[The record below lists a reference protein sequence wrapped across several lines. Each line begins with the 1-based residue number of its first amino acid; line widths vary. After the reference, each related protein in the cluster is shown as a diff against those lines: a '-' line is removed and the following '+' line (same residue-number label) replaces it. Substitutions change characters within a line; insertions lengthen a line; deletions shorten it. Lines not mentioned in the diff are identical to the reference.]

1 MPVRDLLTYKST
13 SQWAA
18 WTPFGAVAWT
28 ATGTDPAIGNGT
40 ISASY
45 RRIGT
50 TGFYRGVIL
59 MGTTTTYGTGSWE
72 VSLPDGWSA
81 SNALGSSGYQTG
93 RLMLNDTG
101 TGVHEGTC
109 YVAPGGTTLL
119 FVHGSPWASVTAT
132 APFTWVSTDFL
143 TWNITL
149 ELDYE

>member
-1 MPVRDLLTYKST
+1 MPVRDPLTYKST

-18 WTPFGAVAWT
+18 WTPYAPDWT
-28 ATGTDPAIGNGT
+28 SSGTDPAIGNGT

-50 TGFYRGVIL
+50 LGFYRGVIK

-81 SNALGSSGYQTG
+81 SNALGSSGYQSGFAECYQATTVG
-93 RLMLNDTG
+93 AG
-101 TGVHEGTC
+101 C
-109 YVAPGGTTLL
+109 YVAPGGTILNLWYGATR
-119 FVHGSPWASVTAT
+119 AAVTGT
-132 APFTWVSTDFL
+132 APAGWAANQFV

>member
-1 MPVRDLLTYKST
+1 MPVRDPLTYKST

-18 WTPFGAVAWT
+18 WTPFAATWT

-50 TGFYRGVIL
+50 TGFYRGVIK
-59 MGTTTTYGTGSWE
+59 MGTTTTYGTGGWE
-72 VSLPDGWSA
+72 VSLPDGWTA
-81 SNALGSSGYQTG
+81 SNALGSSGYQSGLAECYQATTVG
-93 RLMLNDTG
+93 AG
-101 TGVHEGTC
+101 C
-109 YVAPGGTTLL
+109 YVVPGGTVLNL
-119 FVHGSPWASVTAT
+119 WYGSSRAAVTGT
-132 APFTWVSTDFL
+132 APAGWAANQFV